1 MPIPS
6 IKTAVKEALNRI
18 GGIDAAASTVRVGRS
33 QLSDYSNRNS
43 PQIVPVD
50 VAIVLDT
57 CAQHPLIL
65 SAMAQAEG
73 YHIVPMHYG
82 EGHIPKDLAK
92 FAGEASLT
100 MQRGF
105 EALEDH
111 EIDVAEA
118 QELLRCLGNVIATS
132 QHLQGVLHKIVQEGK
147 PQVITGGK
155 AAGAA

>member
-1 MPIPS
+1 MPVAS

-43 PQIVPVD
+43 AQIVPVD
-50 VAIVLDT
+50 VAIVLDK
-57 CAQHPLIL
+57 CAQQPLIL
-65 SAMAQAEG
+65 SAMALAEG
-73 YHIVPMHYG
+73 YHVVPMHYG

-92 FAGEASLT
+92 FARDASLT

-111 EIDVAEA
+111 EIDVCEA
-118 QELLRCLGNVIATS
+118 QELLRCIGSVISTS
-132 QHLQGVLHKIVQEGK
+132 QHLQGVFHKIVEDGK
-147 PQVITGGK
+147 PQVITSGK